1 MSRPFAI
8 PIAVIAVLVL
18 FACKQGESPQK
29 VVESRMPSS
38 PAPSMPVPADL
49 EALSNRLI
57 TQVAAVKEGDIVLI
71 SGRVRDME
79 LLENIVIDVRKV
91 GAFPLLTVGSDRMVK
106 KYLEKVPDKYDSQP
120 PELNLKLA
128 AIATVAIGV
137 ASNEAEDLL
146 AGAPSARLAAVNKAA
161 EPVAELFQKRAVRQV
176 QIGNDLYPTAWRA
189 RHFGISQEEL
199 AKTFW
204 EAVNADYSEVQSAG
218 EKMKAV
224 LSSGKELQ
232 ITNPNGTDL
241 KIGIGGRP
249 FFISDGVISPE
260 DVKKGGPAVMVF
272 LPAGELYCAPVPGT
286 AEGKAV
292 VTQSY
297 YNGMEVTDLT
307 LTFVKG
313 RMTSIAGSGS
323 GFAKLKADYDAEG
336 EGKDL
341 FAFVD
346 FGINPK
352 LRIWP
357 ASKIG
362 NWVQSGMVTIG
373 IGNNTWAGGDNKV
386 LYGYSDYLPGST
398 VVLDG
403 KTIIENGVLKF

>member
-1 MSRPFAI
+1 
-8 PIAVIAVLVL
+8 
-18 FACKQGESPQK
+18 
-29 VVESRMPSS
+29 
-38 PAPSMPVPADL
+38 MPVPVDL
-49 EALSNRLI
+49 EALSNRLV
-57 TQVAAVKEGDIVLI
+57 THVAAVKEGDIVLI
-71 SGRVRDME
+71 SGRARDME

-91 GAFPLLTVGSDRMVK
+91 GAFPLLTVGSDRIVR
-106 KYLEKVPDKYDSQP
+106 KYLEKVPEKYDSQS
-120 PELNLKLA
+120 PELDLKLA
-128 AIATVAIGV
+128 AIATVTISI

-218 EKMKAV
+218 ERMKAV

-260 DVKKGGPAVMVF
+260 DVKKGGPAVVVF

-292 VTQSY
+292 VAQSY

-362 NWVQSGMVTIG
+362 NWVQSGMVSIG
-373 IGNNTWAGGDNKV
+373 IGNNTWAGGDNK
-386 LYGYSDYLPGST
+386 LFYGYSDYLPGST
-398 VVLDG
+398 VALDG
-403 KTIIENGVLKF
+403 RTIIENGVLKF